1 MRQMLTVLLFS
12 NRKGADAKDVAK
24 QYSYTDDM
32 CITAED
38 VAEGMKEMVESS
50 RWKGG
55 SLMEIRKG
63 DLRNE
68 LESQVAIVVKDEGM
82 KEWERRCFEP
92 VREVF
97 RKERGVAV
105 DGANGHACNY
115 FDSGNSLM
123 HFL

>member
-1 MRQMLTVLLFS
+1 MLTVLLFS

-97 RKERGVAV
+97 RKERGASVN
-105 DGANGHACNY
+105 GANAHA
-115 FDSGNSLM
+115 
-123 HFL
+123 